1 MQSGFMS
8 YEAKTSDSD
17 VALNVAQNNKSR
29 SIAAVS
35 CLIIGGQGRN
45 RTADTQI
52 FSLLLYQLSYLA
64 GNLFKKREGR
74 V

>member
-1 MQSGFMS
+1 LKGRH
-8 YEAKTSDSD
+8 AG
-17 VALNVAQNNKSR
+17 VALTKNGRPVGR
-29 SIAAVS
+29 P
-35 CLIIGGQGRN
+35 CLADSVNGQGRN

-64 GNLFKKREGR
+64 ERDRLQASGK